1 MLGNG
6 LMVNVKEKVSL
17 LLFTN
22 VILLAKYFYINGDE
36 FEGTYANDQ
45 KEGHGI
51 YMSTLGSKY
60 EGNFKLGKRSGQG
73 FYQFKNGD

>member
-1 MLGNG
+1 MEREQCSIIMGINMLGNG

-36 FEGTYANDQ
+36 FEGTYAND
-45 KEGHGI
+45 
-51 YMSTLGSKY
+51 
-60 EGNFKLGKRSGQG
+60 
-73 FYQFKNGD
+73 